1 MRARA
6 ILWAASVL
14 GLLGLSALAGC
25 ALVFPSV
32 SPVMSPIPATPP
44 VLAAF
49 QESPAIASAQAWSEN
64 RVPVLKKA
72 FEDNVYGFMPPRV
85 SVNVLDRKDITSQV
99 GLPGAIV
106 EQWTLAFGSHDGA
119 PKGNMILVVPND
131 GRDRHATLVMQN
143 FCGNRAA
150 LPGAPLAASFITE
163 PPKECY
169 GQMSNMLIK
178 AVLGEYASAPP
189 WADLIARHYAVAML
203 YAGDIVPDD
212 AIASQ
217 PALKAL
223 WALGGPEAATRQQT
237 GALAAWAWAYSR
249 MVDVLSLDPRL
260 NPKQIAIWGHSRNGK
275 AALLAAATDPRIA
288 LVIAHQAGRGGS
300 ALTRNDVG
308 EPMAKLLEN
317 YPYWF
322 APAFKSFVGREV
334 EIPVDQHQLIAMI
347 APRPVLLGQGRED
360 RWADPESA
368 FRALKGASPAYAL
381 FGSKG
386 LTQSEI
392 TTPDLD
398 ADLAIFMRPGR
409 HGGVAQDWQ
418 YFLGFMDQ
426 HLKP

>member
-1 MRARA
+1 MRARS
-6 ILWAASVL
+6 IFWAASVL
-14 GLLGLSALAGC
+14 GVLGLSSLAGC

-32 SPVMSPIPATPP
+32 SPKMSTVPATPP
-44 VLAAF
+44 VLASF
-49 QESPAIASAQAWSEN
+49 QDSPAVTSARDWSEN

-72 FEDNVYGFMPPRV
+72 FEDNVYGVIPPAVPV
-85 SVNVLDRKDITSQV
+85 SVVERKNITSQV
-99 GLPGAIV
+99 NIAGATV
-106 EQWTLAFGSHDGA
+106 EQWALAFGNETNA

-131 GRDRHATLVMQN
+131 GRAQHATLVMQN

-178 AVLGEYASAPP
+178 AVLGEYANAPP
-189 WADLIARHYAVAML
+189 WADLISRHYAVAML
-203 YAGDIVPDD
+203 YAGDVVPDD
-212 AIASQ
+212 AVASE

-223 WALGGPEAATRQQT
+223 WALGGPQAATRQQT

-249 MVDVLSLDPRL
+249 MIDVLSLDPRL

-288 LVIAHQAGRGGS
+288 LVISHQAGRGGS
-300 ALTRNDVG
+300 ALTRNYVG

-317 YPYWF
+317 YPFWF
-322 APAFKSFVGREV
+322 APAFKSFVGREA

-381 FGSKG
+381 FGSEG

-392 TTPDLD
+392 TTPDL
-398 ADLAIFMRPGR
+398 
-409 HGGVAQDWQ
+409 
-418 YFLGFMDQ
+418 GFMDQ